1 MRDPARIDP
10 IIEKI
15 RRLWKQYPDLRLGQ
29 LFDRVKSLNQGP
41 VDAYYVE
48 DHEWNILLRMEVGEE
63 SPQRDP
69 RSP

>member
-10 IIEKI
+10 IIAKI
-15 RRLWKQYPDLRLGQ
+15 RKLWHEYPDLRLGQ
-29 LFDRVKSLNQGP
+29 VIERVKSLNQGP

-48 DHEWNILLRMEVGEE
+48 DHEWNVLLKMEVGEE
-63 SPQRDP
+63 SPQGEP